1 MKSLS
6 PVAIALV
13 VLLAVTGCSKKQEI
27 TPVQRKQAATFVSEA
42 EFAITIRDYARAED
56 LMRQA
61 TELCPD
67 DGNYW
72 MALGNLS
79 KRNSKP
85 AEARKAYEKCVEV
98 YAAAYKETPQNGK
111 LLMRQ
116 MYAEALL
123 GHADKAR
130 ALVKKA
136 REKHPLDAEISAFD
150 EAALDRMLKN
160 PNFKELAL

>member
-1 MKSLS
+1 MKRRSL
-6 PVAIALV
+6 VVLALV
-13 VLLAVTGCSKKQEI
+13 LLLAVTGCGKKPEI
-27 TPVQRKQAATFVSEA
+27 TPLQRKQAAALVSEA
-42 EFAITIRDYARAED
+42 EFAITIRDFARAED

-61 TELCPD
+61 AELCPD
-67 DGNYW
+67 DGSYW
-72 MALGNLS
+72 MALGNLT
-79 KRNSKP
+79 KRNGKP
-85 AEARKAYEKCVEV
+85 AEARKAYEQCVEV

-123 GHADKAR
+123 GHVDKAR

-136 REKHPLDAEISAFD
+136 RENHAQDPEISAFD
-150 EAALDRMLKN
+150 EAALERMLKN